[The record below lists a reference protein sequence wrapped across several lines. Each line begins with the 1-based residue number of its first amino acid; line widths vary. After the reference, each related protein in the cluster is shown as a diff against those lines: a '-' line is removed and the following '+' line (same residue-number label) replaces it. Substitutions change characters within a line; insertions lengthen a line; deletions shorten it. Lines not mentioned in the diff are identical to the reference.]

1 MAKLTTQQSQ
11 DLYGTAAYTAWEEE
25 EARQDAAAKGLTGGG
40 GESNSILQTAIN
52 SILQLIPGD
61 LKDYEK
67 ENPFFFDEALA
78 KEAATA
84 QYSPYYAELLSDYVA
99 DVEKTKSRSA
109 EDLKITLEQL
119 SGGREYYL
127 GKERRLLDRALESTD
142 KGYAGRGLFFS
153 GAREK
158 DRREYTEEYEEGIG
172 EYERRYEAGVSG
184 AKLGKARTLEDVIG
198 LQKRYTRDVGRE
210 EETAI
215 AGGVLQRKREVR
227 EEYEVS
233 RGKYYE
239 GALYPSI
246 I

>member
-1 MAKLTTQQSQ
+1 MSTYPADQ
-11 DLYGTAAYTAWEEE
+11 YIGWGPV
-25 EARQDAAAKGLTGGG
+25 EAQADWDAKGGGDSG
-40 GESNSILQTAIN
+40 GDSGSSNDILQTAIDA
-52 SILQLIPGD
+52 ILAMFPD
-61 LKDYEK
+61 ELKDYEK

-119 SGGREYYL
+119 SGGKEYYL
-127 GKERRLLDRALESTD
+127 GKERRLLDRAFESTD
-142 KGYAGRGLFFS
+142 KGFAGRGLFFS

-158 DRREYTEEYEEGIG
+158 DRKEYTEEYEAGVG
-172 EYERRYEAGVSG
+172 EYERQYEYKVGQ
-184 AKLGKARTLEDVIG
+184 AKLGKARTLADVMM
-198 LQKRYTRDVGRE
+198 LERRYTRDIGRE
-210 EETAI
+210 KEEAI

-227 EEYEVS
+227 EEYEIG

-239 GALYPSI
+239 GSLYPSI